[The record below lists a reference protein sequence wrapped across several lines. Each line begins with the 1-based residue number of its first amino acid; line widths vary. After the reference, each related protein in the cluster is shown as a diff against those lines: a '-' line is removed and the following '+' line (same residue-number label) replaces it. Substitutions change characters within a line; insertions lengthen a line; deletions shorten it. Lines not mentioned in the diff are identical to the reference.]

1 MYISD
6 VAERFSDTSAMG
18 YESMYVYTV
27 NGHDGIMLQH
37 PDEDRIGKSVENAA
51 VKHVLELIE
60 KGEQVD
66 SACV

>member
-6 VAERFSDTSAMG
+6 VVERFSDTSAMG
-18 YESMYVYTV
+18 YESMYVYTA
-27 NGHDGIMLQH
+27 NGHDGVIIQH
-37 PDEDRIGKSVENAA
+37 PNEDKIGESVENAA
-51 VKHVLELIE
+51 VKQVLELIE